1 MNFTMNIPGLKEV
14 IINEMTEQKNRIV
27 LHVSMPQKEHTCPD
41 CGQLTDKVHDYRIQ
55 KIKHLKWF
63 ERLTV
68 LFYKRRRYRCSCG
81 KRFCEDSPF
90 VERYQR
96 FSKE

>member
-1 MNFTMNIPGLKEV
+1 MNIKE
-14 IINEMTEQKNRIV
+14 RIV
-27 LHVSMPQKEHTCPD
+27 LHVSMPKREHSCPS
-41 CGQLTDKVHDYRIQ
+41 CGMKTSKVNDYRIQ

-68 LFYKRRRYRCSCG
+68 LFYKRRRYACVCG
-81 KRFCEDSPF
+81 KRFSEISPF

-96 FSKE
+96 FSKECNQVMRIRAVKAKYLLV